1 MDAISL
7 YFPTAKIVPVDGN
20 KPEAEVWK
28 AIRAGLDEAGIK
40 PLPK

>member
-7 YFPTAKIVPVDGN
+7 YFPNAKIVPVDAN
-20 KPEAEVWK
+20 KSEAEMWK
-28 AIRAGLDEAGIK
+28 AIQARLDEAGIK